1 MFIGHL
7 AVGLASKKIAPSA
20 SLASLLFAALLADV
34 MWPILVALGAEHVRL
49 VPGAQPYALLADA
62 SYPWSHSL
70 LMLIVLGA
78 IFFGIHRYLSGENR
92 VGLILGA
99 LVVSHWVLDFVSHGP
114 DLPLWPAGPRVG
126 LGLWRSLSGLM
137 MLELAMFATGAL
149 IYFRSTL
156 SRDRLGNWGF
166 WVFVALLVGS
176 YIGGVVAPSV
186 PRSVRT
192 FAFGA
197 FAGNLVILLWA
208 IWMGQHRYPAE
219 GPDGVP
225 APRRVRVDLR

>member
-20 SLASLLFAALLADV
+20 SLASLLFAALFADV
-34 MWPILVALGAEHVRL
+34 IWPILVALGAEHVRL

-70 LMLIVLGA
+70 LMLIAWGA

-114 DLPLWPAGPRVG
+114 DLPLWPAGPKVG
-126 LGLWRSLSGLM
+126 LGL
-137 MLELAMFATGAL
+137 
-149 IYFRSTL
+149 
-156 SRDRLGNWGF
+156 
-166 WVFVALLVGS
+166 
-176 YIGGVVAPSV
+176 
-186 PRSVRT
+186 
-192 FAFGA
+192 
-197 FAGNLVILLWA
+197 
-208 IWMGQHRYPAE
+208 
-219 GPDGVP
+219 
-225 APRRVRVDLR
+225 